1 MGSHQELKGNRKQRM
16 QFISNLLD
24 EVEALDIMI
33 NENMIKNDIQRI
45 GAEQEICILND
56 EYDPGNNALE
66 LLEQIKEPGFTTE
79 LAVYNLE
86 LNLDPLE
93 LKAGCFYAIHDTLL
107 KKLNAAATVAEQNKS
122 HLLISGI
129 LPTIRNEHIN
139 LDYLTP
145 LPRYHFMNEML
156 RKLRGDDFRIFLR
169 GVDDISLR
177 NNTVML
183 EACNTSFQMHL
194 QIDPKDFPRMYNWA
208 SIISAPVL
216 AVSTNSP
223 LLMGKELWSETRIAL
238 FQQSIDTR
246 QSLYAV
252 RERKPRVTFASRWVR
267 NSITEIFKE
276 DIARHRILIGNHDE
290 EQALEVLKAG
300 KMPSLKSLRLHN
312 GTVYRWNR
320 PCYGLDENEPHL
332 RLENRYIPAGPSAF
346 DEVANTAFWIG
357 LMLGN
362 PYENPPDHF
371 DFRDMKS
378 NFYKAART
386 GVESVFVWK
395 GKTIAVK
402 ELVMKELLP
411 LAYHGLRKAHI
422 PHEEI
427 QKYLGVIEK
436 RIQSHTGSQWQINNF
451 RMLKKNFGT
460 NKALHYLTRL
470 MHEYQAHDVPV
481 HAWKDITNE
490 IIESANIQFQTV
502 DEIMSTDL
510 LTVEMSDS
518 LELVAKIMYWRNINH
533 VPVEDNKGTLKGI
546 ITSHDI
552 IELHKQNPSFKNIS
566 VKRAM
571 QEKVITIPSGSTIA
585 SAIQLMD
592 KHDISCLPVT
602 DKEIVIGIITRN
614 DLAKHK
620 K

>member
-1 MGSHQELKGNRKQRM
+1 MGAHQELKGNKKQRM

-33 NENMIKNDIQRI
+33 NENRIKNDIQRI
-45 GAEQEICILND
+45 GAEQEICVLNE

-66 LLEQIKEPGFTTE
+66 LLEKITEPGFTSE

-86 LNLDPLE
+86 LNLDPVE
-93 LKAGCFYAIHDTLL
+93 LKAGCFYNIHETLL
-107 KKLNAAATVAEQNKS
+107 KKLNATAIIAEQNKS
-122 HLLISGI
+122 HLLITGI

-139 LDYLTP
+139 LEYLTP

-208 SIISAPVL
+208 LIISAPVL

-300 KMPSLKSLRLHN
+300 KIPALKSLRLHN

-320 PCYGLDENEPHL
+320 PCYGMEDNEPHL

-346 DEVANTAFWIG
+346 DEVANAAFWIG

-362 PYENPPDHF
+362 PYTNPPDHF
-371 DFRDMKS
+371 GFRDMKS

-395 GKTIAVK
+395 GKTISVK
-402 ELVMKELLP
+402 ELVLKELLP
-411 LAYHGLRKAHI
+411 LAYHGLRKVNI

-481 HAWKDITNE
+481 HEWKDITNE

-518 LELVAKIMYWRNINH
+518 LELVAKIMFWRNINH
-533 VPVEDNKGTLKGI
+533 VPVEDYKGKLKGI
-546 ITSHDI
+546 VTSHDI
-552 IELHKQNPSFKNIS
+552 IELHKLNPSFKNIS
-566 VKRAM
+566 VKRVM
-571 QEKVITIPSGSTIA
+571 QEKVITIPSGSSIIA
-585 SAIQLMD
+585 ANQLMD
-592 KHDISCLPVT
+592 KYDISCLPVM
-602 DKEIVIGIITRN
+602 DKSIVIGIITRN
-614 DLAKHK
+614 DLAKYK